1 MNFLEILSLAYL
13 SVRTNIV
20 RTIITCCIIGFGIM
34 ALVGI
39 LTSVDGLK
47 SYLAKSFSSM
57 GAGSFKIRNKSL
69 GFNLDSDKDAPQKVF
84 RSITYLEATQFKQK
98 FNEQFSTSIQYIG
111 NQGSTVKYENK
122 KTNPNII
129 VFGGDENYLK
139 NENYKVLEGRNFTE
153 SELKYGT
160 NVALL
165 GYTVAKKLLG
175 SNYTLDNKIV
185 RIDDVKFKVI
195 GVLDEKG
202 SSFITTD
209 NFVLTSLTKARQL
222 YPQNNPSYVISVLG
236 DDPENMAPV
245 QDEAT
250 LVMRNVRKL
259 HPGEA
264 NNFDILKS
272 DSISGMFVEK
282 MSYATV
288 AGFIIGIITLIGAA
302 IGLMNIMLVSVTERT
317 REIGTLKAI
326 GASGKNIRLQF
337 LLEAIV
343 ICQLGGVLGILL
355 GIIAGNAVS
364 LSIGGAFVIP
374 WMWILMGVGFCLI
387 VGLISG
393 IYPAFKASKL
403 DPIEALRYE

>member
-1 MNFLEILSLAYL
+1 MNFLEVLLLAYR

-20 RTIITCCIIGFGIM
+20 RTVITCCIIGFGIM

-39 LTSVDGLK
+39 LTAVDGLK

-57 GAGSFKIRNKSL
+57 GAGTFKIRNRSL
-69 GFNLDSDKDAPQKVF
+69 GFNLDSDDETAPKVF
-84 RSITYLEATQFKQK
+84 RSITYLEAQQFKNK
-98 FNEQFSTSIQYIG
+98 FNDKYSTSIQYIG
-111 NQGSTVKYENK
+111 NQGSTVKYSDK

-129 VFGGDENYLK
+129 VFGSDENYLT
-139 NENYKVLEGRNFTE
+139 NESYSLIKGRNFTTT
-153 SELKYGT
+153 ELSTGS
-160 NVALL
+160 NVVIL
-165 GYTVAKKLLG
+165 GFTVAKKLFG
-175 SNYTLDNKIV
+175 KNYSLEEKVV
-185 RIDDVKFKVI
+185 RIDDIKYKVI

-209 NFVLTSLTKARQL
+209 NMVLISLMKARQI
-222 YPQNNPSYVISVLG
+222 YPQSNPSYVISIKG
-236 DDPENMAPV
+236 NDPENMKPV
-245 QDEAT
+245 QDEAIS
-250 LVMRNVRKL
+250 VMRTVRKL
-259 HPGEA
+259 RPGEET
-264 NNFDILKS
+264 NFDLLKS

-317 REIGTLKAI
+317 KEIGTLKAI
-326 GASGKNIRLQF
+326 GANKQSIRLQF

-343 ICQLGGVLGILL
+343 ICQLGGALGILL

-364 LSIGGAFVIP
+364 LSIGGAFIIP
-374 WMWILMGVGFCLI
+374 WMWILVGVTFCLV

-393 IYPAFKASKL
+393 IYPAFKASNL

>member
-1 MNFLEILSLAYL
+1 
-13 SVRTNIV
+13 
-20 RTIITCCIIGFGIM
+20 M

>member
-1 MNFLEILSLAYL
+1 MNFLEVLLLAYR

-20 RTIITCCIIGFGIM
+20 RTVITCCIIGFGIM

-39 LTSVDGLK
+39 LTAVDGLK

-57 GAGSFKIRNKSL
+57 GAGTFKIRNRSL
-69 GFNLDSDKDAPQKVF
+69 GFNLDSDDETAPKVF
-84 RSITYLEATQFKQK
+84 RSITYLEAQQFKNK
-98 FNEQFSTSIQYIG
+98 FNDKYSTSIQYIG
-111 NQGSTVKYENK
+111 NQGSTVKYSDK

-129 VFGGDENYLK
+129 VFGSDENYLT
-139 NENYKVLEGRNFTE
+139 NESYSLIKGRNFTTT
-153 SELKYGT
+153 ELSTGS
-160 NVALL
+160 NVVIL
-165 GYTVAKKLLG
+165 GFTVAKKLFG
-175 SNYTLDNKIV
+175 KNYSLEEKVV
-185 RIDDVKFKVI
+185 RIDDIKYKVI

-209 NFVLTSLTKARQL
+209 NMVLISLMKARQI
-222 YPQNNPSYVISVLG
+222 YPQSNPSYVISIKG
-236 DDPENMAPV
+236 NDPENMKPV
-245 QDEAT
+245 QDEAIS
-250 LVMRNVRKL
+250 VMRTVRKL
-259 HPGEA
+259 RPGEET
-264 NNFDILKS
+264 NFDLLKS

-317 REIGTLKAI
+317 KEIGTLKAI
-326 GASGKNIRLQF
+326 GANKQSIRLQF

-343 ICQLGGVLGILL
+343 ICQLGGALGILL
-355 GIIAGNAVS
+355 GIVAGNAVS
-364 LSIGGAFVIP
+364 LSIGGAFIIP
-374 WMWILMGVGFCLI
+374 WMWILVGVTFCLV

-393 IYPAFKASKL
+393 IYPAFKASNL